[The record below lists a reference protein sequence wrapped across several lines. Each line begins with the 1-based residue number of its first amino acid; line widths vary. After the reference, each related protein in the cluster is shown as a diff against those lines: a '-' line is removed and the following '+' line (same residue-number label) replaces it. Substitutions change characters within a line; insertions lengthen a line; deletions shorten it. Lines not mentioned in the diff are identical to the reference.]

1 MKIKFHKL
9 LSTFATC
16 AILATGALQTVPAHA
31 QQKNIVYIT
40 PSLNVSFW
48 RYVGSGVEA
57 SAKSAG
63 YTVKLLDSNN
73 DGPTQLK
80 NVQDAIAKGAA
91 GIVISPTDSSTAPS
105 VLDLAEKAGI
115 PVVICDI
122 GTTRGNYVSFVGS
135 DNLAGARGIGDA
147 SAAALKAK
155 NWLNGSYGIIAI
167 PQTRKNGQLRT
178 EGFRA
183 AMKAAGVTKEVP
195 MQQMKTFTADE
206 SFRFAQDMLTANPDL
221 RLIFVQSDQQAIGAA
236 RAVKAARRDGE
247 VLVAA
252 FDGTPELLQGITNGS
267 ILGSGMQ
274 QPYLMGST
282 AAKLL
287 TMKLSGGN
295 PPKEELIE
303 IMTVTKEISE
313 LNASQIKLNFSVIP
327 SKTSDRAPYPWLPV
341 KCPCGE
347 RIGSCFSCTQP
358 ATSAV
363 TIPANNKPNSTR
375 TKTIVLFQQ

>member
-1 MKIKFHKL
+1 MMKFAMRRTLIKFGAGL
-9 LSTFATC
+9 VTMAAALTTASTY
-16 AILATGALQTVPAHA
+16 A
-31 QQKNIVYIT
+31 QQKDIVYIT

-48 RYVGSGVEA
+48 RYVGAGVEA
-57 SAKSAG
+57 SAKAAG
-63 YTVKLLDSNN
+63 YSVKMLDSNN
-73 DGPTQLK
+73 DGATQLK
-80 NVQDAIAKGAA
+80 NAQDAIAKGVA

-115 PVVICDI
+115 PVVIADI

-147 SAAALKAK
+147 AAAALKAK

-183 AMKAAGVTKEVP
+183 AMMAVGMTKEVP

-206 SFRFAQDMLTANPDL
+206 SFRFAQDMLTANPNL

-236 RAVKAARRDGE
+236 RAVKAARRDGQ

-252 FDGTPELLQGITNGS
+252 FDGTPELLQGIANGS

-282 AAKLL
+282 AAKHL
-287 TMKLSGGN
+287 TAKLTGGN
-295 PPKEELIE
+295 PPKEELVE
-303 IMTVTKEISE
+303 IMTVTKETSVSK
-313 LNASQIKLNFSVIP
+313 ADQIKLNVF
-327 SKTSDRAPYPWLPV
+327 
-341 KCPCGE
+341 
-347 RIGSCFSCTQP
+347 
-358 ATSAV
+358 
-363 TIPANNKPNSTR
+363 ANNP
-375 TKTIVLFQQ
+375 

>member
-1 MKIKFHKL
+1 VIKTTFRGL
-9 LSTFATC
+9 FSIFLS
-16 AILATGALQTVPAHA
+16 AILIFMCALQPVSANSDN
-31 QQKNIVYIT
+31 KNIVYLV
-40 PSLNVSFW
+40 PSLSIGFW
-48 RYVGSGVEA
+48 RA
-57 SAKSAG
+57 MSAG
-63 YTVKLLDSNN
+63 VDSTAKLAGYSVTVLDSNN

-80 NVQDAIAKGAA
+80 NVQDAIAKGAV

-155 NWLNGSYGIIAI
+155 NWLGGSYGIIAI

-287 TMKLSGGN
+287 TMKLSGGT
-295 PPKEELIE
+295 PPKEELVE
-303 IMTVTKEISE
+303 IMTVTRETTA
-313 LNASQIKLNFSVIP
+313 LNANQIKLNFSAIP
-327 SKTSDRAPYPWLPV
+327 SKTSERAIYPWLSV

-347 RIGSCFSCTQP
+347 RIGSCYSCPKPTNSP
-358 ATSAV
+358 A
-363 TIPANNKPNSTR
+363 PAMEVPRK
-375 TKTIVLFQQ
+375 

>member
-1 MKIKFHKL
+1 MKKSIFRTAL
-9 LSTFATC
+9 ATVAAC
-16 AILATGALQTVPAHA
+16 AIVASGALPAHA
-31 QQKNIVYIT
+31 QSKGVVYIT

-48 RYVGSGVEA
+48 RYVAAGVEA
-57 SAKSAG
+57 TAKSAG
-63 YTVKLLDSNN
+63 YTLTTLDSNN

-80 NVQDAIAKGAA
+80 NAQDAIAKGAA

-122 GTTRGNYVSFVGS
+122 GTTRGNFVSFVAS

-147 SAAALKAK
+147 AAAALKAK
-155 NWLNGSYGIIAI
+155 GWLGGSYGIIAI
-167 PQTRKNGQLRT
+167 PQTRKNGQLRS

-183 AMKAAGVTKEVP
+183 AMKAAGVSKEVP

-236 RAVKAARRDGE
+236 RAVKAARRDGD

-252 FDGTPELLQGITNGS
+252 FDGTPELLQAITDGS
-267 ILGSGMQ
+267 IVGSGMQ
-274 QPYLMGST
+274 QPYLMGGT

-287 TMKLSGGN
+287 TVKLAGGN
-295 PPKEELIE
+295 PPKEEMVE
-303 IMTVTKEISE
+303 IMTVTRETATSK
-313 LNASQIKLNFSVIP
+313 ASQIKLNVF
-327 SKTSDRAPYPWLPV
+327 
-341 KCPCGE
+341 
-347 RIGSCFSCTQP
+347 
-358 ATSAV
+358 
-363 TIPANNKPNSTR
+363 ANNP
-375 TKTIVLFQQ
+375 